1 MANVHYQSNKSK
13 METHCNGCLLSCKPN
28 TKLSKRGFFLFNSLF
43 DIDIRISCGSYQALS
58 IHCCIFSLSLGLSN
72 SIHIKTHCK
81 YVSSAKPPL
90 LVSLIDRTCY
100 FQWLLTLFTTFSQ
113 KQSGEPDCVRTNESD
128 SIVISQQIPSML
140 HRVRLSEWTKN
151 TAIIRIVKQNVFF
164 SFGIY
169 SEDLKDY
176 EISA

>member
-1 MANVHYQSNKSK
+1 MHLRASS
-13 METHCNGCLLSCKPN
+13 
-28 TKLSKRGFFLFNSLF
+28 
-43 DIDIRISCGSYQALS
+43 AL
-58 IHCCIFSLSLGLSN
+58 
-72 SIHIKTHCK
+72 KTHK
-81 YVSSAKPPL
+81 D
-90 LVSLIDRTCY
+90 DRTCY
-100 FQWLLTLFTTFSQ
+100 FQWLLTSFTTFSQ

-140 HRVRLSEWTKN
+140 HRVRLSEWTEN
-151 TAIIRIVKQNVFF
+151 TATIRIVKQNVFF